1 MRVDPFKEAI
11 MLKII
16 LVAAIVAL
24 QWMPISTHAD
34 KIYSWKDAN
43 GITRFSN
50 EPPPEGVTDFK
61 VTSSG
66 ATEASGPASGAQ
78 RRSSYDEMVEKAS
91 KEADQS
97 IEARQAKEAAEAAEK
112 KRLAEQKRQERIQA
126 EKERIKKQI
135 EAVKKHAVS
144 PTQPY
149 GMKKAQIEALT
160 KELEKLDQSAAS
172 SADNKSEKAGK

>member
-1 MRVDPFKEAI
+1 